1 MVSFSSPIQAYDQDL
16 AINSTVQY
24 DIIAGNDEDYFDIDQ
39 NNGTLYLVREVDRES
54 LANNGF
60 DLQVRARQTDDPTK
74 MGLCQVEVEILDLND
89 NL

>member
-1 MVSFSSPIQAYDQDL
+1 M
-16 AINSTVQY
+16 QY
-24 DIIAGNDEDYFDIDQ
+24 DIIAGNDEEYFDIDP
-39 NNGTLYLVREVDRES
+39 NNGTLFLIREVDRES
-54 LANNGF
+54 LTSNGF